1 VSRLA
6 PILALVLLL
15 AIPLAAGAQPSEAR
29 RVGLLTLTAPVLT
42 PRLVAFRQALQELGY
57 AEGKDVTIEFRS
69 AEGRPDRLPTLA
81 AELVRRKVDVIV
93 TAGDPAIRAAKSA
106 TATIPIVMAVVGDP
120 VAAGFVASL
129 ARPGGNLTGST
140 NLAAGLAQKRL
151 ELVREAA
158 PQASRIAVLRYPV
171 SRLDSLYWRETQQA
185 AEVLGVTL
193 NPVEVRDARELAGAF
208 AAMTRARVGALVV
221 FPDSFFFEHQV
232 RIAELALKHEIP
244 AIHDAREG
252 QQVPGRHVWP
262 PLLFFSLLLFV
273 PWVGDSSEEYKA
285 LGLTIPPSVLAPADE
300 VIE

>member
-1 VSRLA
+1 
-6 PILALVLLL
+6 
-15 AIPLAAGAQPSEAR
+15 
-29 RVGLLTLTAPVLT
+29 
-42 PRLVAFRQALQELGY
+42 
-57 AEGKDVTIEFRS
+57 
-69 AEGRPDRLPTLA
+69 
-81 AELVRRKVDVIV
+81 
-93 TAGDPAIRAAKSA
+93 
-106 TATIPIVMAVVGDP
+106 
-120 VAAGFVASL
+120 VASL

-140 NLAAGLAQKRL
+140 TLAAGLAQKRL

-252 QQVPGRHVWP
+252 QQAPGRHVWP